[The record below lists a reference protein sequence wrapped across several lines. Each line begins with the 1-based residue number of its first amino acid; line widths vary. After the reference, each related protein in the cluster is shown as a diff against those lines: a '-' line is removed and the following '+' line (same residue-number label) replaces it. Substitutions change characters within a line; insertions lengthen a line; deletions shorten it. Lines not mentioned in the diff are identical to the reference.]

1 MPQANLPYTQLSD
14 LELFSLAKQENR
26 LAFEV
31 MYKRYWPELIDAA
44 YRRLQSRQKAED
56 IVQEIFISLY
66 NKRTVLE
73 FSVSVRAYLNQ
84 ALKFKVL
91 NEFRSENVRNTYTR
105 SLFPG
110 DFCKNDFA
118 NQLEAKELRYKIE
131 QLLAQLPQKCRQ
143 VFNMSRNEN
152 MTNKEIAVELNISV
166 STVEK
171 HIGKAL
177 KTLRQE
183 LKPHSATC

>member
-1 MPQANLPYTQLSD
+1 MPNLNLTYNHLSD
-14 LELFSLAKQENR
+14 FELFSLVKHENVE
-26 LAFEV
+26 AFEV

-44 YRRLQSRQKAED
+44 YKRLQSRQKAED

-66 NKRTVLE
+66 NKREILE
-73 FSVSVRAYLNQ
+73 VNVSLKAYLSK

-91 NEFRSENVRNTYTR
+91 NEFRSADVRNTYAKNQF
-105 SLFPG
+105 SSEI
-110 DFCKNDFA
+110 CKNDFA
-118 NQLEAKELRYKIE
+118 KEIEAKELNRKVDKLLE
-131 QLLAQLPQKCRQ
+131 QLPTKCRQ

-152 MTNKEIAVELNISV
+152 MSNKEIALELNISV

-177 KTLRQE
+177 KVLRSS
-183 LKPHSATC
+183 LKMYMHAN